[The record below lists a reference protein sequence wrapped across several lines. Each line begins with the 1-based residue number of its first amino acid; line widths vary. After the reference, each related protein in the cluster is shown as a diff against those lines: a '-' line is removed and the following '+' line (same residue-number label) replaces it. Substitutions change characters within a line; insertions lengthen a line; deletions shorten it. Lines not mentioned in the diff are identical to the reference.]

1 MYIIIV
7 SWRTDIYQLRTKLR
21 CVWTIRLWYRSG
33 PLTHPL
39 SCSPSTDHD
48 GRIVFK
54 GELQRQNKL
63 ILSERPSKILQNE
76 TKIIKISQAV
86 LEIFTF
92 KDWDLDNFTI
102 KDDRKT
108 ENVVFWKF
116 CTNWRTIDCV
126 TSEMIN
132 AQFNNKQSRTF
143 LSVVLIRT

>member
-7 SWRTDIYQLRTKLR
+7 SWRTDIYQLRAKLK

-76 TKIIKISQAV
+76 TKIIKIGQAV
-86 LEIFTF
+86 LEIFNF

-108 ENVVFWKF
+108 ENVVF
-116 CTNWRTIDCV
+116 
-126 TSEMIN
+126 
-132 AQFNNKQSRTF
+132 
-143 LSVVLIRT
+143 